1 MTREI
6 VTSENKAEYDAKKL
20 DLKKRKPRIISSQRY
35 IDDDIVAK
43 KLKNKDF
50 KVTLSQ
56 PFNYEGENVHVLT
69 DGHHAY
75 EAAKIAKV
83 QPEYKISTDTE
94 DDRNLLLKSKH
105 KKALDDFLESHSMDS
120 PFYDV
125 KTGKEF
131 F

>member
-20 DLKKRKPRIISSQRY
+20 GLKKREPRIISSQRY
-35 IDDDIVAK
+35 IDPDIVDK

-50 KVTLSQ
+50 QVTLSK
-56 PFNYEGENVHVLT
+56 PFKYDGETVHVLT

-83 QPEYKISTDTE
+83 KPEYKISTDTE

-105 KKALDDFLESHSMDS
+105 KKALNDFLESHWMDS

-125 KTGKEF
+125 ETKKDF